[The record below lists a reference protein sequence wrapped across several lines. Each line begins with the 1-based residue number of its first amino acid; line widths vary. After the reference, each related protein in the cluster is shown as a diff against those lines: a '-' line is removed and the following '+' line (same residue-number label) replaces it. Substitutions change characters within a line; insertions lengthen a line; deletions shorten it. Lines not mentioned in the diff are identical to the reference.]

1 MADRNIVQE
10 LRLLGSIE
18 CPYGCDEVGNPAAD
32 AIEQLTAERDAS
44 RLIISDLTAEVERL
58 EKRLQACQSNDDY
71 ALTDDCI
78 TQNEQ
83 FLLAENKRLRAERD
97 AERQHAD
104 RLAEVLRIV
113 VRDWCPSSTRV
124 PILNEHEAR
133 REQ

>member
-1 MADRNIVQE
+1 MSGDALEQFRRLRYVEMRDE
-10 LRLLGSIE
+10 L
-18 CPYGCDEVGNPAAD
+18 A
-32 AIEQLTAERDAS
+32 AERAEVE
-44 RLIISDLTAEVERL
+44 RLRAEVERL

-78 TQNEQ
+78 TQNER
-83 FLLAENKRLRAERD
+83 FLLADNERLCRERQEAADKIEELRAERD

-124 PILNEHEAR
+124 PILDEHEAH